1 MRRLTVAVGMLMA
14 AFAMSATAYAQ
25 RKAPP
30 GSLPPHAPP
39 EMIEI
44 DGSRNPELIP
54 QWSAWEFAFRVIAGG
69 SKELPTIVLQVVST
83 DEGAMIVREAEMA
96 TKLSA
101 GCETRMG
108 KLRVLIG
115 KEKASVLD
123 ARARE
128 VTLDCRRHTLEVR
141 NRVLEHLNPEAQTA
155 LRAFVES
162 TKAGTSLTLRK
173 KFLARFL
180 EPE

>member
-1 MRRLTVAVGMLMA
+1 MRQVMVAVGILLA
-14 AFAMSATAYAQ
+14 ALVASATSYAQ
-25 RKAPP
+25 GKATPRSP
-30 GSLPPHAPP
+30 ATQAPP
-39 EMIEI
+39 EMMEI
-44 DGSRNPELIP
+44 DGSKNPELIP
-54 QWSAWEFAFRVIAGG
+54 QWNAWEFAFRVMAGG
-69 SKELPTIVLQVVST
+69 PKELPTIVHRVVST
-83 DEGAMIVREAEMA
+83 DEGAMILREAEMV
-96 TKLSA
+96 TKLA
-101 GCETRMG
+101 AVCETRMG

-128 VTLDCRRHTLEVR
+128 VTLDCRRQTLDLR
-141 NRVLEHLNPEAQTA
+141 DRVLEHLNPEAQTA

-173 KFLARFL
+173 KHLARFL

>member
-1 MRRLTVAVGMLMA
+1 MRRLRIAVGILMA
-14 AFAMSATAYAQ
+14 ALAMSATSFAQ
-25 RKAPP
+25 SRARP
-30 GSLPPHAPP
+30 GSGATQAPP

-54 QWSAWEFAFRVIAGG
+54 QWSAWEFAFRVMAGG
-69 SKELPTIVLQVVST
+69 SKELPTIVHRVVTT
-83 DEGAMIVREAEMA
+83 DEGAMIIREAGMA
-96 TKLSA
+96 TKLA
-101 GCETRMG
+101 ARCETRMG

-123 ARARE
+123 GRARE
-128 VTLDCRRHTLEVR
+128 VTLDCRRQTLAVR
-141 NRVLEHLNPEAQTA
+141 DRVLEHLNPDAQTV

-162 TKAGTSLTLRK
+162 MKAGTSLTVRK
-173 KFLARFL
+173 KLLARFL

>member
-1 MRRLTVAVGMLMA
+1 MRQLMVAVGILMA
-14 AFAMSATAYAQ
+14 ALVASATSSAQ
-25 RKAPP
+25 GKAPP
-30 GSLPPHAPP
+30 DPRATQAPP

-44 DGSRNPELIP
+44 DGSKNPELIP
-54 QWSAWEFAFRVIAGG
+54 QWNAWEFAFRVMAGG
-69 SKELPTIVLQVVST
+69 PKELPTIVHRVVST
-83 DEGAMIVREAEMA
+83 DEGAMILREAEMA
-96 TKLSA
+96 TKLA
-101 GCETRMG
+101 AVCETRMG

-128 VTLDCRRHTLEVR
+128 VTLDCRRQTLELR
-141 NRVLEHLNPEAQTA
+141 DRVLERLNPEAQTA

-173 KFLARFL
+173 KHLARFL